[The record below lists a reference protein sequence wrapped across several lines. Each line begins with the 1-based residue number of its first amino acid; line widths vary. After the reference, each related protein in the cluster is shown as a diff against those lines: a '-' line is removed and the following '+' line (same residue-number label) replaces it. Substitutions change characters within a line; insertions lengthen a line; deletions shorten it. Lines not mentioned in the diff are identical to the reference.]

1 LSFISL
7 TYCKSTTR
15 LILILNSA
23 KLSIVYAGMAASSS
37 STPPRWMYDVF
48 LSFRGEDTRKNF
60 VDHLYDALVR
70 HNIRTFKDD
79 EDLERGNSISPELL
93 KAIEGSR
100 FAIVIFS
107 QNYASSSWCLDELV
121 KIIEC
126 KNLGG
131 LTVLPVFYR
140 VDPSDVRK
148 QTGSFAAAFRYL
160 DRNQLS
166 SWRQALTEAANT
178 VGVDV
183 EKVENGHESKV
194 IQKLVMEVFSKL
206 DHPVANVQEDLVGIE
221 SRVDEVK
228 SLLELGTDDVRF
240 IGIWGMGGIG
250 KTTLASALFDNIVHQ
265 FTGGSIFLPEVREKS
280 EKCGLECLQQK
291 IISQILR
298 LENVKVDSISHG
310 IDWIRSTVCHKK
322 ALVILDDVD
331 SMDQVNALAGNRD
344 WFGKGSRIIITTRD
358 KRILDINENLAK
370 IYEVRLLSWT
380 KSVELFNLNAFR
392 KGHHPKEFEK
402 LSALVLEYAG
412 GLPLALIV
420 LGKLLYDRDAETW
433 KSVVDRLKDIP
444 EDDII
449 GKLRVS
455 FDHGLKRVEQDIFL
469 DIACF
474 FKGEEED
481 YAKRVLGSFDFYPG
495 IGLRVLVEK
504 SLIVISN
511 GKLQMHDLIQEMG
524 WHIVRQVHPRQ
535 PGKYNRLWDPQEV
548 HDVLTQNTG
557 TEAVEGLQLLVLP
570 KATKVKFSSD
580 ALRKMDRLRLLKLDD
595 VYLSQGFEYFPNQLR
610 WLYLRSYPSKSLPP
624 SFEAANLVGLE
635 MPFSRLEQI
644 WAKRKRV
651 NKLEFIDLSHSEKLI
666 RTPDFSDIP
675 NLQML
680 VLKQCTSLVQVHQSI
695 AFHKNLVLLNL
706 GGCTNL
712 RRLPDNIQLV
722 SLEKL
727 VLSNC
732 KRLDRFPDIQGDM
745 DRLSELYLDGTAIQE
760 LPLSIERLKNLKL
773 INLSRCKVLRS
784 LPSSICSL
792 HSLRFLRL
800 SGCSKLSKLPENLGN
815 LGCLEELHADETA
828 VIQLPPSFELL
839 KNLKILYFRGCKPQ
853 SSISPNIS
861 RLPRLSS
868 LQELYI
874 SRRNLL
880 ALPPNISCL
889 SSLQR
894 LDISENDFLNLPSSM
909 SQFPRLET
917 LYLDGCKKLQVLPE
931 LPQSIR
937 HVYADCCLS
946 LQRLPAGPLHRYTN
960 LTYFSLENCPRLM
973 ENMAYTAR
981 QNIQNPALKIEV
993 PSFSPSVPGFM
1004 KDGHYCDYTY
1014 KGRRKSWDYKFDR
1027 LVSDRYRETFSRA
1040 FYNFK
1045 FSPGEKPY
1053 LKRIRV
1059 EFDDERG
1066 FANSNE
1072 SPLPLEAS
1080 ESGPSDTTAT
1090 TEIKP
1095 PTPRPTTH
1103 PGAVYT
1109 AGQGSTLPHNNS
1121 PESRKHFASES
1132 DSCDEAAVENSKG
1145 EPARSILKRA
1155 LDYLPSQ
1162 LRFKRRRQ

>member
-1 LSFISL
+1 
-7 TYCKSTTR
+7 
-15 LILILNSA
+15 
-23 KLSIVYAGMAASSS
+23 MAASSS
-37 STPPRWMYDVF
+37 STPPRWLYDVF

-60 VDHLYDALVR
+60 VDHLYDSLVR

-107 QNYASSSWCLDELV
+107 QNYTSSSWCLDELV

-131 LTVLPVFYR
+131 LTVLPVFYH
-140 VDPSDVRK
+140 VEPSDVRK
-148 QTGSFAAAFRYL
+148 QTGNFAAALEYH
-160 DRNQLS
+160 DRNKVS
-166 SWRQALTEAANT
+166 SRRQALTEAANT
-178 VGVDV
+178 VGLDV
-183 EKVENGHESKV
+183 EKVANGHESKV
-194 IQKLVMEVFSKL
+194 IQELVMEVFSKL
-206 DHPVANVQEDLVGIE
+206 DHPVSNVQEDLVGIE

-228 SLLELGTDDVRF
+228 SLLELGADDVRF

-280 EKCGLECLQQK
+280 DKCGLECLQQK

-310 IDWIRSTVCHKK
+310 IDWIRSTICHKK

-557 TEAVEGLQLLVLP
+557 TEAVEGLQLVLQ

-580 ALRKMDRLRLLKLDD
+580 ALRKMDRLRLLKFHN

-610 WLYLRSYPSKSLPP
+610 WLDLRSYPSKSLPQ

-651 NKLEFIDLSHSEKLI
+651 NKLEFIDLSHSQKLI
-666 RTPDFSDIP
+666 RTPDFRDIP
-675 NLQML
+675 NVQML

-727 VLSNC
+727 VLSKC
-732 KRLDRFPDIQGDM
+732 KRLDKFPDIQGDM

-773 INLSRCKVLRS
+773 INLSMCKFLGS

-792 HSLRFLRL
+792 HSLRILRL
-800 SGCSKLSKLPENLGN
+800 TGCTKLSKLPENIGN
-815 LGCLEELHADETA
+815 LGCLEELQARRTA

-839 KNLKILYFRGCKPQ
+839 KNLKILYFCGGKPQ
-853 SSISPNIS
+853 SSISPF
-861 RLPRLSS
+861 LHQLLMLSS
-868 LQELYI
+868 LQELDI
-874 SRRNLL
+874 SYRNLL
-880 ALPPNISCL
+880 ALPPDISCL
-889 SSLQR
+889 SSLLR
-894 LDISENDFLNLPSSM
+894 LDISGNNFVNLPSSM
-909 SQFPRLET
+909 SQFPRLEI
-917 LYLDGCKKLQVLPE
+917 LILERCEKLQVLPE
-931 LPQSIR
+931 LPQSVISV
-937 HVYADCCLS
+937 HADNCVS
-946 LQRLPAGPLHRYTN
+946 LQRLPAGPLHR
-960 LTYFSLENCPRLM
+960 
-973 ENMAYTAR
+973 
-981 QNIQNPALKIEV
+981 
-993 PSFSPSVPGFM
+993 
-1004 KDGHYCDYTY
+1004 
-1014 KGRRKSWDYKFDR
+1014 
-1027 LVSDRYRETFSRA
+1027 LVSDTDSYPETFSRA
-1040 FYNFK
+1040 FYKFK
-1045 FSPGEKPY
+1045 FGPGEKRY

-1095 PTPRPTTH
+1095 PTPRPT
-1103 PGAVYT
+1103 
-1109 AGQGSTLPHNNS
+1109 TLPHNNS